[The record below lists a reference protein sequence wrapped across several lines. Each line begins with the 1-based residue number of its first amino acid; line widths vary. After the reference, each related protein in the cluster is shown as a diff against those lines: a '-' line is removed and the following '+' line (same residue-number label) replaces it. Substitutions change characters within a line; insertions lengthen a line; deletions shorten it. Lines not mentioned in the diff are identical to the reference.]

1 MNKKRSFV
9 VLVCCI
15 LLIQLIYPAI
25 QKPVF
30 AQGNEAEM
38 RIANPGFEEKA
49 VNGKIPGW
57 TQIFGTAG
65 VTVVTNEYASGK
77 QSLEIKDGDRGNYG
91 LISDNVTVNPGW
103 EYRASAKHKSTGGSG
118 EIYIRFFDGNGKYI
132 TGFNQAVRGPV
143 PEWKDITVTAT
154 APANAAS
161 AAILFYSGQANTGT
175 YYFDDASLTEIKPI
189 LPIEQVGENLGIQ
202 ISKTTVMLGD
212 IGKDANGRDVLY
224 TVVAGAP
231 AKFAIVDVETEQ
243 LIKSYPLEDTS
254 GAWGVKVAADG
265 SVYLGGYN
273 KGYLFRYIPQ
283 TDTLINLGHPIRST
297 DAVLYPMDTASDG
310 KIYGGAY
317 SSGAVYQYDPATNQF
332 TNYGTLAAGQGWVRS
347 TVYDEKNHKFYAGV
361 GNQAHLIEYD
371 IATGEKRN
379 ILPPQYSNIISVYDM
394 NLVDGKLFA
403 QKENSFEMFVLDTE
417 TEQLVEAVNGDT
429 GQKTFDIPESSRNVS
444 DKSPVANKVYY
455 THMGI
460 LHEYDLDTN
469 TFKSLGVDIKGS
481 AISYKFLQ
489 LNEEGFPGYT
499 LVGLSG
505 NSGKMYKYNLET
517 GKLKLTDLTL
527 PSEPVLIHDLNK
539 GPDGKIYSA
548 GYLPGNLGAYV
559 PTTGENIRFD
569 GIGQSE
575 GMTNLNGKMYL
586 GVYPNA
592 KFYEFDPYKEWNRT
606 DSNSKLNPDL
616 LFSIEKNPDIPGY
629 IPQDRPF
636 AMLGVEEHNQLFIGT
651 VPKNGS
657 LGGAF
662 AIYEPGSGK
671 APEVYSNFITDQSII
686 SLTYKDGF
694 VYGGTTVTG
703 GQGSVPTT
711 TEAKLFV
718 WDVEKKEKIAEF
730 VPVPGKRA
738 LTALTVGPDGNI
750 WGMADGVLFSL
761 DPETNK
767 IISTYEL
774 DPKASSNWRNAYL
787 EIGTDGN
794 FYGIISKKFFKFK
807 PATGEYEFI
816 AGNVEHMAQDDFG
829 SFYLSSGINLFKYSD
844 ESLLV
849 KLQDAELVVE
859 NQRLTVGDSVP
870 LKLKGILEKGRSTL
884 ELAGATVDYK
894 IDKPKMLSV
903 EDGVLTAVKSGRAQI
918 TATVTLGGVTVETEP
933 VSIWINNAGGNKEN

>member
-1 MNKKRSFV
+1 MIKKRSFI

-15 LLIQLIYPAI
+15 LFLQLGYPI
-25 QKPVF
+25 TQKFVS
-30 AQGNEAEM
+30 AQGNETELK
-38 RIANPGFEEKA
+38 IVNPGFEELA
-49 VNGKIPGW
+49 ENGVIPGW
-57 TQIFGTAG
+57 KQNFGTVG
-65 VTVVTNEYASGK
+65 VTVASHEHASGK
-77 QSLEIKDGDRGNYG
+77 QSLEIKDSDKGNYG
-91 LISDNVTVNPGW
+91 LISENVPVNPGW

-118 EIYIRFFDGNGKYI
+118 EIYIRFFDEKGTYI
-132 TGFNQAVRGPV
+132 TGFNTAVRGPV
-143 PEWKDITVTAT
+143 LEWKEISVTAT
-154 APANAAS
+154 APNNAAS

-189 LPIEQVGENLGIQ
+189 LPIEKVGEDLGIQ
-202 ISKTTVMLGD
+202 VSKTTVMLGD

-273 KGYLFRYIPQ
+273 KGYLFRYIPE
-283 TDTLINLGHPIRST
+283 TDTLVNLGHPVKST

-317 SSGAVYQYDPATNQF
+317 SSGSVYQYDPATNEF
-332 TNYGTLAAGQGWVRS
+332 TNFGTLAEGQGWVRS

-361 GNQAHLIEYD
+361 GNKAHLIEFD

-403 QKENSFEMFVLDTE
+403 QKENTFEMFVLDTA
-417 TEQLVEAVNGDT
+417 TGQLVEAVNGDT
-429 GQKTFDIPESSRNVS
+429 GQKTFDIPESSRGTS
-444 DKSPVANKVYY
+444 GKSPVSNKVYY
-455 THMGI
+455 THLGI

-469 TFKSLGVDIKGS
+469 TFKTLGVDIKGS

-489 LNEEGFPGYT
+489 LDEEGFPGYT
-499 LVGLSG
+499 MVGLSG

-517 GKLKLTDLTL
+517 GKLKLTDLAL

-548 GYLPGNLGAYV
+548 GYLPGNMGAYV

-575 GMTNLNGKMYL
+575 GMANLNEKMYL
-586 GVYPNA
+586 GIYPNA
-592 KFYEFDPYKEWNRT
+592 KFYEFDPFKEWNRT
-606 DSNSKLNPDL
+606 DSSSLNPDL
-616 LFSIEKNPDIPGY
+616 LFSLEKNTEIPGY
-629 IPQDRPF
+629 TPQDRPF
-636 AMLGVEEHNQLFIGT
+636 AMLGVSEYNQLFIGT
-651 VPKNGS
+651 VPKNGN

-662 AIYEPGSGK
+662 AIYEPGSEK
-671 APEVYSNFITDQSII
+671 APEVYWNLIPDQSIV
-686 SLTYKDGF
+686 SLTYKDGL
-694 VYGGTTVTG
+694 VYGGTTVAG

-761 DPETNK
+761 DPETNE
-767 IISTYEL
+767 IISSHEL
-774 DPKASSNWRNAYL
+774 DSKASSNWRNAYL

-794 FYGIISKKFFKFK
+794 FYGIISRKFFKFET
-807 PATGEYEFI
+807 ATGAYEFI
-816 AGNVEHMAQDDFG
+816 AGNVDHMTQDDYG

-849 KLQDAELVVE
+849 KLQDAEIIVE
-859 NQRLTVGDSVP
+859 DQKLTVGDSVP
-870 LKLKGILEKGRSTL
+870 LKMKGLLEKGRSTL
-884 ELAGATVDYK
+884 ELADATVEYK
-894 IDKPKMLSV
+894 IDKPKMLSI
-903 EDGVLTAVKSGRAQI
+903 ENGVLTAVKSGRAQI
-918 TATVTLGGVTVETEP
+918 TATVKLDGVTVETKP
-933 VSIWINNAGGNKEN
+933 VAIWINNAGGNKEE